1 MVPKDPL
8 IKLPVTLMLHVT
20 IIYALTQSQF
30 EVFDQKM
37 KFSIKESSVN
47 MTRSAETVNLV
58 IFTEEILN
66 GKLHFLCSH

>member
-30 EVFDQKM
+30 EVFHQKM
-37 KFSIKESSVN
+37 KFSIKD
-47 MTRSAETVNLV
+47 
-58 IFTEEILN
+58 IFSKYDQICRNCEFGHIY
-66 GKLHFLCSH
+66 